1 MGEEALDFFGGLT
14 EQARV
19 AMDQIDFVGSS
30 FGWDS
35 KVPSEA
41 KSGVG
46 AADFL
51 TNVADCVM
59 RADGN
64 DVKEGMCP
72 AKYGSAFFDAISF
85 VDNEMG
91 ISNARAGLDN
101 PGGYDV
107 WMISSVHPRLL
118 ARIMVLQHPAATP
131 IFLPR
136 CSAHLRPLLGLL
148 TKTKRFNG

>member
-1 MGEEALDFFGGLT
+1 MAGDQETTEEALDFFGGLE

-19 AMDQIDFVGSS
+19 AMDQIDFIGAS

-35 KVPSEA
+35 KIPSEA

-46 AADFL
+46 AADFF

-72 AKYGSAFFDAISF
+72 AKYGSALFDAISF

-91 ISNARAGLDN
+91 IANARAGVDN
-101 PGGYDV
+101 PGGYDI
-107 WMISSVHPRLL
+107 WDDLFGT
-118 ARIMVLQHPAATP
+118 PAP
-131 IFLPR
+131 QIFLIHF
-136 CSAHLRPLLGLL
+136 SVHLRPLQLPGLL
-148 TKTKRFNG
+148 QPTHCFSGDE